1 MRSVHRGR
9 TANVPRTGE
18 AAPFVSSVVVSR
30 CGHTGAVFDVAIRDV
45 PLVGGSVSYH
55 RFGQGSVVLAGPVGA
70 FYSAAGLLANPT
82 VAAFVGSL
90 GQFADCLLMDRRGLG
105 YSDALPTG
113 VEPTLDL
120 QAADLLAVLD
130 HARVRQAV
138 LLAVGFDAQAV
149 LQFAARHPERTA
161 GVIAFSTTPKL
172 VRSDDH
178 PSGVDR
184 GFVDRWLAA
193 MDPSHTGAPMS
204 FTDLLA
210 PSLTGD
216 SAFNRWL
223 FDVGR
228 QSARPDT
235 ARRYLQI
242 AADADVRADV
252 TAIQAPVL
260 VMHHQGDEMIRVEN
274 AELLA
279 RLAPAGQLRVYPL
292 EGHAIYV
299 GDIET
304 KLADIERFATGQA
317 GRTRRRRQRT
327 GWAALTPAQQK
338 VARHVAAGLT
348 NPEIAA
354 RLCISVETVKSHVG
368 AALRTT
374 GFRSRTELAAFVAA
388 RFGSDAKGAPH

>member
-1 MRSVHRGR
+1 M
-9 TANVPRTGE
+9 
-18 AAPFVSSVVVSR
+18 
-30 CGHTGAVFDVAIRDV
+30 FDVTIRDV
-45 PLVGGSVSYH
+45 PLSGGSVSYH
-55 RFGQGSVVLAGPVGA
+55 RFGEGSVVLAGSVGA

-82 VAAFVGSL
+82 VATFVRSL
-90 GQFADCLLMDRRGLG
+90 GQFSDCLLMDRRGLG

-113 VEPTLDL
+113 LEPTLEL

-130 HARVRQAV
+130 HARVRRAV
-138 LLAVGFDAQAV
+138 LLAIGFDAQAV
-149 LQFAARHPERTA
+149 LWFAARHPERTA
-161 GVIAFSTTPKL
+161 GVIAMSTTPKL

-178 PSGVDR
+178 PIGMDR
-184 GFVDRWLAA
+184 HFIERWLASI
-193 MDPSHTGAPMS
+193 DPSVDSAPVP

-210 PSLTGD
+210 PSLSDD

-228 QSARPDT
+228 HSARPDT

-252 TAIQAPVL
+252 AGIRAPVL
-260 VMHHQGDEMIRVEN
+260 VMHHRGDQMISVEN

-279 RLAPAGQLRVYPL
+279 RLAPRSELRVYPL
-292 EGHAIYV
+292 EGHALYV

-304 KLADIERFATGQA
+304 KLTDIERFATGQV
-317 GRTRRRRQRT
+317 GRARRRQRT
-327 GWAALTPAQQK
+327 GWAALTPAQQT
-338 VARHVAAGLT
+338 VARHVASGLT

-354 RLCISVETVKSHVG
+354 RLCVSVETVKSHVS
-368 AALRTT
+368 ATLRRT

-388 RFGSDAKGAPH
+388 HFGSDANGAPAPRGGSRRDLRSGDGPSDPCPGR

>member
-1 MRSVHRGR
+1 M
-9 TANVPRTGE
+9 
-18 AAPFVSSVVVSR
+18 
-30 CGHTGAVFDVAIRDV
+30 
-45 PLVGGSVSYH
+45 
-55 RFGQGSVVLAGPVGA
+55 LAGSVGA
-70 FYSAAGLLANPT
+70 FYSAAGLLTNPT
-82 VAAFVGSL
+82 VATFVRSL

-113 VEPTLDL
+113 VQPTLEL

-130 HARVRQAV
+130 HARVRRAV
-138 LLAVGFDAQAV
+138 LLAIGFDAQAV
-149 LQFAARHPERTA
+149 LWFAARHPERTA
-161 GVIAFSTTPKL
+161 GVIALSTTPKL

-178 PSGVDR
+178 PIGMDR
-184 GFVDRWLAA
+184 HLIERWLASI
-193 MDPSHTGAPMS
+193 DPSVDTEPLP
-204 FTDLLA
+204 TVDLLA
-210 PSLTGD
+210 PSLSGD
-216 SAFNRWL
+216 SAFSRWL
-223 FDVGR
+223 FDISR

-252 TAIQAPVL
+252 PAIQAPVL
-260 VMHHQGDEMIRVEN
+260 VMHHRGDQMISVEN

-279 RLAPAGQLRVYPL
+279 RLAPRSQLRVYPL
-292 EGHAIYV
+292 EGHALYV

-304 KLADIERFATGQA
+304 KLADIERFVTGQV
-317 GRTRRRRQRT
+317 GRTRRRQRT

-354 RLCISVETVKSHVG
+354 LLRVSVESVKSHVS

-388 RFGSDAKGAPH
+388 HFGSDAKGAPSPRVGSGRDLRNGDGPSDPNPGR